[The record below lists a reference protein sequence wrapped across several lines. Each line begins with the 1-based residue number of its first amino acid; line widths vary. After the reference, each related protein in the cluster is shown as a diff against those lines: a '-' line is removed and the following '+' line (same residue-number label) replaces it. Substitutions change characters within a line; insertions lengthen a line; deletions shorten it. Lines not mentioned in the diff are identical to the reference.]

1 LCINEFFETEKTI
14 SALPISIRHYFVS
27 MEQIHVSPTPLIRK
41 FDRETLSRSF
51 PRKRRLM
58 VAISFALENIFDEMT
73 WFSLPVRRYSKSREM
88 AVLENLFL
96 KKA

>member
-1 LCINEFFETEKTI
+1 
-14 SALPISIRHYFVS
+14 
-27 MEQIHVSPTPLIRK
+27 
-41 FDRETLSRSF
+41 
-51 PRKRRLM
+51 M